1 MWKPFLHHLHFIF
14 YPFRDECALNHHNN
28 TYPELLLGE
37 GVLNTINESKKG
49 ICVKN
54 TLYEN
59 LAITNF
65 TG

>member
-54 TLYEN
+54 TL
-59 LAITNF
+59 
-65 TG
+65 